1 MLDFLQRHAGQVMG
15 VLHGFDRML
24 FRGTQRLL
32 ATARGLMNYL
42 WSIQVPLKEFGQW
55 SEQLTQ
61 EMRAASEQVMIDADR
76 PRRYLNDA
84 SASKEDLA
92 RQIALDDGI
101 DHGPVCL
108 LSSVEPCWSYE
119 LVRDRAHKKL
129 VLMPRYRKCLHL
141 YHYHLHEELGLMHV
155 RLQTWL
161 PFGVRVYINGREWLC
176 RALLREG
183 IGFERRENCL
193 ASVSDVGRAQEVLDG
208 QLRTNWPRLL
218 DGLERGANP
227 LRGKLLRMEGEPLE
241 YYWSLDQ
248 SEWASDV
255 MFRSAGALAQIY
267 PLLVRQGMLTMGAA
281 DVLRFLGKRLNGNVA
296 AEVCGD
302 LKKRVEGFRLKHRVG
317 ANSIKMYDKQRSVL
331 RVETTI
337 NDASTFKVYRSSESN
352 PDRKQWQRLRKGVC
366 DLHRRAQVSQAA
378 NERYFSHLA
387 AAETDLRLGRM
398 LWPMQRAVVRG
409 GRRFRG
415 LRLLGEEDA
424 RLLAAV
430 SLGEFAINGFRNA
443 QIRRELFGPDG
454 SDKTDTRRR
463 SGMVSRKLALLHAHG
478 LIKKVPRTRRWLLTE
493 KGKEISTLLAALNS
507 VSAKQLLEAA

>member
-1 MLDFLQRHAGQVMG
+1 M
-15 VLHGFDRML
+15 
-24 FRGTQRLL
+24 
-32 ATARGLMNYL
+32 
-42 WSIQVPLKEFGQW
+42 
-55 SEQLTQ
+55 
-61 EMRAASEQVMIDADR
+61 AAV
-76 PRRYLNDA
+76 
-84 SASKEDLA
+84 
-92 RQIALDDGI
+92 
-101 DHGPVCL
+101 
-108 LSSVEPCWSYE
+108 
-119 LVRDRAHKKL
+119 
-129 VLMPRYRKCLHL
+129 
-141 YHYHLHEELGLMHV
+141 
-155 RLQTWL
+155 
-161 PFGVRVYINGREWLC
+161 GVRVYINGREWLC

-398 LWPMQRAVVRG
+398 LWPMQRSITRG

-463 SGMVSRKLALLHAHG
+463 LGMVSRKLALLHAHG